1 LANRANSVT
10 RLLGSWVHAAGG
22 KWEARSSLLEEAVV
36 KKIIVLGWAG
46 VIELSYLLSASCAGE
61 RQGSARTVVG
71 WFVSVEI
78 DWIELCLWAA

>member
-1 LANRANSVT
+1 
-10 RLLGSWVHAAGG
+10 
-22 KWEARSSLLEEAVV
+22 VV

-61 RQGSARTVVG
+61 RQGSARTVVA